1 MTTASKLEKR
11 LLTEESLYC
20 SHGDSVH
27 YLKKP
32 KIFSEC
38 EGSYLYD
45 YSGIPYL
52 DLQMWYSAVNFGYK
66 NKPVNDAVRNQIDR
80 LPQLASQYL
89 HREKIELAT
98 AISKQMQ
105 KSFQAKGRVHFN
117 VGGSQAIED
126 SIKIIRKATGKTQF
140 FAFQG
145 SYHGRTI
152 AASEITSSYRY
163 RRPYG
168 HLSNRAEFIPYP
180 YCFRCPY
187 AKRFDTCKYYCAD
200 QFGRLFETEYNSI
213 VDTKTGE
220 SEFVAFYIEAIQGTG
235 GYIVPPPDYYKKIK
249 KVLDHF
255 KIYLVDDEIQM
266 GFYRTGK
273 FWALEHF
280 GIKPDVVVFGKA
292 LTNGM
297 NPLSGF
303 WAKEE
308 LVNPEV
314 FPPGSTHSTFSS
326 NPMGTTA
333 GLEVMK
339 LLQDKTLASRINSS
353 GKKFISMLKKLQKK
367 YKEIGDVSGLGL
379 AIRLEICEKDGITPN
394 RRLVDRIFQAGL
406 EGDLE
411 YKGRKYG
418 LVLDVGGHY
427 KNIFTLSPSFY
438 ITDEEIG
445 MAYKFLDELF
455 GRFTT
460 LKLSGGVRQ
469 NKRTPHNAFFSK

>member
-1 MTTASKLEKR
+1 MTNNMATASKLEKR
-11 LLTEESLYC
+11 LLAEESLYC

-45 YSGIPYL
+45 YRGTPYL

-66 NKPVNDAVRNQIDR
+66 NKPINDAVRNQIDH

-89 HREKIELAT
+89 HREKIELAA

-168 HLSNRAEFIPYP
+168 HFSNRAEFIPYP

-200 QFGRLFETEYNSI
+200 QFARLFETEYNSI
-213 VDTKTGE
+213 VDTETGE
-220 SEFVAFYIEAIQGTG
+220 SEFAAFYIEAIQGTG

-249 KVLDHF
+249 KILDHF

-308 LVNPEV
+308 LVNPEA

-339 LLQDKTLASRINSS
+339 LLQDKALASRINSS

-379 AIRLEICEKDGITPN
+379 AIRLEICEKDGITPD

-406 EGDLE
+406 KGDLE
-411 YKGRKYG
+411 YKGKKYG
-418 LVLDVGGHY
+418 LVLDIGGHH

-455 GRFTT
+455 GRFI
-460 LKLSGGVRQ
+460 SPRR
-469 NKRTPHNAFFSK
+469 KR

>member
-11 LLTEESLYC
+11 LLAEESLYC

-45 YSGIPYL
+45 YRGIPYL

-66 NKPVNDAVRNQIDR
+66 NKPVNDAVRNQIDH

-168 HLSNRAEFIPYP
+168 HFSNRAEFIPYP

-187 AKRFDTCKYYCAD
+187 AKRFDTCKYYCVD

-249 KVLDHF
+249 KILDHF
-255 KIYLVDDEIQM
+255 KIYLIDDEIQM

-308 LVNPEV
+308 LVKPEA

-339 LLQDKTLASRINSS
+339 LLQDKALISRINSS

-379 AIRLEICEKDGITPN
+379 AIRLEICEKDGVTPN

-406 EGDLE
+406 EGNLE
-411 YKGRKYG
+411 YKGKRYG
-418 LVLDVGGHY
+418 LVLDIGGYY

-438 ITDEEIG
+438 IADEEIG
-445 MAYKFLDELF
+445 IAYKFLDELF

-460 LKLSGGVRQ
+460 P
-469 NKRTPHNAFFSK
+469 KRKR

>member
-1 MTTASKLEKR
+1 MKNNKAAALKLEKE
-11 LLTEESLYC
+11 LLRQESLYC

-38 EGSYLYD
+38 DGSYLYD
-45 YSGIPYL
+45 YQGTAYL
-52 DLQMWYSAVNFGYK
+52 DFQMWYSAVNFGYK
-66 NKPVNDAVRNQIDR
+66 NKPINDVVLEQINR

-89 HREKIELAT
+89 HLEKIELAT
-98 AISKQMQ
+98 AIAKQMQ
-105 KSFQAKGRVHFN
+105 KSFQEKGRVHFN

-168 HLSNRAEFIPYP
+168 HFSNRAEFIPYP

-187 AKRFDTCKYYCAD
+187 GKRFDTCKYYCVD
-200 QFGRLFETEYNSI
+200 QFERLFETEYNSI

-235 GYIVPPPDYYKKIK
+235 GYIVPPAEYYKKIK
-249 KVLDHF
+249 KILDHY

-280 GIKPDVVVFGKA
+280 GVTPDVVVFGKA

-308 LVNPEV
+308 LIKPAA
-314 FPPGSTHSTFSS
+314 FPAGSTHSTFSS
-326 NPMGTTA
+326 NPMGTAA

-339 LLQDKTLASRINSS
+339 ILQDATLADRINSS
-353 GKKFISMLKKLQKK
+353 GRKLVSAFKKLQKK
-367 YKEIGDVSGLGL
+367 YKEIGDVSVVGL
-379 AIRLEICEKDGITPN
+379 AIRLEICEKDGFTPN
-394 RRLVDRIFQAGL
+394 RRLVDQIFQAGL

-411 YKGRKYG
+411 YKGKKYG

-438 ITDEEIG
+438 ITDEEIEMG
-445 MAYKFLDELF
+445 YKFLDELF
-455 GRFTT
+455 SRFTT
-460 LKLSGGVRQ
+460 
-469 NKRTPHNAFFSK
+469 SK

>member
-1 MTTASKLEKR
+1 MTTASELEKR
-11 LLTEESLYC
+11 LLAEESRYC

-38 EGSYLYD
+38 DGSFLYD
-45 YSGIPYL
+45 HHGRPYL
-52 DLQMWYSAVNFGYK
+52 DLQMWYSAVNLGYK
-66 NKPVNDAVRNQIDR
+66 NMRVNDALRDQIDR

-89 HREKIELAT
+89 HREKIELA
-98 AISKQMQ
+98 ASISKQIEE
-105 KSFQAKGRVHFN
+105 SFQTKGRVHFN
-117 VGGSQAIED
+117 VGGAQAIED
-126 SIKIIRKATGKTQF
+126 SIKLIRKATGKTLF

-152 AASEITSSYRY
+152 GATEITSSYRY

-168 HLSNRAEFIPYP
+168 HFSNRAQFIPYP
-180 YCFRCPY
+180 YCFRCHY
-187 AKRFDTCKYYCAD
+187 GKRFDSCKYYCVS
-200 QFGRLFETEYNSI
+200 QFERLFETEYNSV

-220 SEFVAFYIEAIQGTG
+220 CEFAAFYIEPIQGTG
-235 GYIVPPPDYYKKIK
+235 GYIMPPPDYFKRLKRI
-249 KVLDHF
+249 LDHF
-255 KIYLVDDEIQM
+255 EIYLVDDEIQM
-266 GFYRTGK
+266 GFYRTGR

-303 WAKEE
+303 WAKEQ
-308 LVNPEV
+308 LVNPKA

-326 NPMGTTA
+326 NPMGTSA

-339 LLQDKTLASRINSS
+339 ILQESSLASRINSS
-353 GKKFISMLKKLQKK
+353 GRKFISMLKKLQKK
-367 YKEIGDVSGLGL
+367 YKEIGDVSGVGL
-379 AIRLEICEKDGITPN
+379 AIRLEVCEKDGITPN
-394 RRLVDRIFQAGL
+394 RPLTDRIFQAGL
-406 EGDLE
+406 DGDLQ
-411 YKGRKYG
+411 YKGKKYG
-418 LVLDVGGHY
+418 LVLDIGGYY

-438 ITDEEIG
+438 ITDEEIA

-460 LKLSGGVRQ
+460 S
-469 NKRTPHNAFFSK
+469 KRKH